1 VDETFHE
8 FIPPLAAN
16 RGFYLLPSVVQL
28 AIAGF
33 PLYQSYDLIIMTSH
47 LEFYQYL
54 PQCISH
60 LGDKVLA
67 VASLKKILQTCEVKL
82 IGMA

>member
-8 FIPPLAAN
+8 FIPLLAAN
-16 RGFYLLPSVVQL
+16 RGLYLLPSVVQL

-33 PLYQSYDLIIMTSH
+33 PLYQSYDLIIMTFH
-47 LEFYQYL
+47 MELYQYL
-54 PQCISH
+54 SQCISH

-67 VASLKKILQTCEVKL
+67 VARLKKILQNCGVRL
-82 IGMA
+82 NGIA